1 MILDDKNLKYIIL
14 VIILNILTLF
24 LSFFSTLKVVTSNK
38 TSTLQG
44 YFEKVVG
51 ALNLRSE
58 KRKKNVI

>member
-38 TSTLQG
+38 TSILPS